1 MTGFGKCK
9 IVSRKDQIFD
19 VKIYD
24 RTDREEAIDFKLTC
38 IAKGERKVKVDF
50 PFRIKS
56 TRKLRNAEIISISI
70 FIGVVV
76 SAALFLLWRRFY
88 KKVLSSFLLE

>member
-1 MTGFGKCK
+1 MTGFDGCK
-9 IVSRKDQIFD
+9 IVSRKGQIFD
-19 VKIYD
+19 VKLYD
-24 RTDREEAIDFKLTC
+24 RTEREVNDFKLTC
-38 IAKGERKVKVDF
+38 VAKVERKVKVDF